1 MVADASGFASISLCL
16 VRLRRHLGSTTRRF
30 LQYHQLALFLSKFY
44 FILFLFLVFRLEIT
58 YQCFYVLFDFWVLTP
73 VNIMRVRI
81 RLYYTVLAKSGTHIS
96 ITTLNHSLSL
106 IEKIGCPSKSRIMGF
121 FVKQLVDQCASCQ
134 RWGQVADFLR
144 ACWVVYL
151 KQEIC
156 V

>member
-1 MVADASGFASISLCL
+1 
-16 VRLRRHLGSTTRRF
+16 
-30 LQYHQLALFLSKFY
+30 
-44 FILFLFLVFRLEIT
+44 
-58 YQCFYVLFDFWVLTP
+58 
-73 VNIMRVRI
+73 MRVRI

-134 RWGQVADFLR
+134 RWGQVADFLH